1 MSEHHSH
8 RTDEEWR
15 AIIRNWK
22 DRLRAYCLVDGPSIV
37 RKNVPIPATGVLRII
52 EEMEKELG

>member
-22 DRLRAYCLVDGPSIV
+22 DRLRAYSLVDGQ
-37 RKNVPIPATGVLRII
+37 TGALRII
-52 EEMEKELG
+52 EEMEKELK